1 MSKHIHRQVRVRQ
14 HTYRHTRTTHTHTH
28 THTHTGIAADPYSSD
43 GMPGQIVIED
53 VEITDNIAFDGFG
66 GGMKIKK
73 GNVTMSR
80 VLFRNNTAKVGG
92 GAVAFQSNSEANMT
106 SCSLIDNKA
115 QTRGGALFAEGQ
127 FVDIHVKQTLL
138 ERHIAFE
145 GEGGCIYLEG
155 TSAATLSNVDLRACV
170 AGSHGGGASLRG
182 KSSLVL
188 ENDVTIRECTA
199 TRGMGGGLLA
209 AGDSVVVKGDIDKRV
224 LVEKNRAQLG
234 GAICC
239 MSRISLEG
247 YSTTLLQDNEASKGT
262 HSQTYSLR

>member
-1 MSKHIHRQVRVRQ
+1 M
-14 HTYRHTRTTHTHTH
+14 
-28 THTHTGIAADPYSSD
+28 
-43 GMPGQIVIED
+43 EE
-53 VEITDNIAFDGFG
+53 VEIYDNIAFGVDPSGIQLG
-66 GGMKIKK
+66 GTGAGARLQMV
-73 GNVTMSR
+73 NVQMSR
-80 VLFRNNTAKVGG
+80 VLFRNNTARFDGG
-92 GAVAFQSNSEANMT
+92 GVAFQSNSRVDMT
-106 SCSLIDNKA
+106 SCSLMDNKA
-115 QTRGGALFAEGQ
+115 LKRGGAFSSGGQ
-127 FVDIHVKQTLL
+127 FVDVHVTASLI
-138 ERHIAFE
+138 EGNIAFE
-145 GEGGCIYLEG
+145 GGCIFMAG
-155 TSAATLSNVDLRACV
+155 TSVATLSNVELRACV

-247 YSTTLLQDNEASKGT
+247 YSTTLLQDNQASKGT